1 MPNQRQ
7 YDRRDSIFYL
17 KVYSQ
22 DTDELLGHVVD
33 ISEKGIMMVASAPMQ
48 TGRQLALR
56 MHLPE
61 PVSEDIQTVDF
72 EAESRWCEPEANP
85 DLYDIGF
92 EILDPPDRF
101 EQVLQDLISGY
112 TFSARR

>member
-1 MPNQRQ
+1 MPDQRK

-17 KVYSQ
+17 KVFAR

-33 ISEKGIMMVASAPMQ
+33 ISEKGIMMVSSEPMQ
-48 TGRQLALR
+48 PGRQLALR

-61 PVSEDIQTVDF
+61 PVSDDIQTVEF
-72 EAESRWCEPEANP
+72 EAESRWCKPEANP

-92 EILDPPDRF
+92 EILNPPDRF
-101 EQVLQDLISGY
+101 EQVLHDLIRSY
-112 TFSARR
+112 TFSAKR